1 MSPPASD
8 AAHPLGSVEFPSGLY
23 GHSRECSV
31 CYLRGCFPMVAIHLY
46 WSSGRDLHPTVPRP
60 LPSRRPA
67 IAVVVSNHRPGSLA
81 RLSLPIPLRSALFR
95 LRFIV
100 SNSLECPR
108 GRMLLCRDPLIRC
121 TSSLRILFCIC
132 IYSLSE
138 RVLRV
143 PFLYLMEAALI

>member
-8 AAHPLGSVEFPSGLY
+8 AAHPLGSVEFPPGLY
-23 GHSRECSV
+23 GHSRECSA

-67 IAVVVSNHRPGSLA
+67 VAVVDSNHCPGSLA

-95 LRFIV
+95 LRFV
-100 SNSLECPR
+100 SAILPGFLRRLDSFLVVLR
-108 GRMLLCRDPLIRC
+108 LCC
-121 TSSLRILFCIC
+121 STSSLHSLFCLRI
-132 IYSLSE
+132 SLLS
-138 RVLRV
+138 
-143 PFLYLMEAALI
+143 FLEL